1 MHRRLFTAIAL
12 SGAVWLAGCATTRSE
27 LPLPP
32 PQVAPPAA
40 GAPASGGQ
48 TFVIRSVRD
57 ERVFEEKPDDPS
69 TPSLGFGGAA
79 KAGEEVRLRAIGRK
93 RGGFGMAFGDVL
105 LQPGQ
110 TVESVVR
117 DNLAAALRQAGHQ
130 VLSDPAAAPAGAQLL
145 DVHIK
150 ALWSWMNP
158 GFWTITANGRVIT
171 EVDVAGWP
179 GSVRVAAE
187 HQESRLAMTETAWL
201 ETMTKAL
208 AAWRAEAAKQLAP

>member
-1 MHRRLFTAIAL
+1 MHRRLFTGAAL
-12 SGAVWLAGCATTRSE
+12 LGAAWLAGCATTRSE

-32 PQVAPPAA
+32 PQVTPSATAAAAP
-40 GAPASGGQ
+40 SGR

-57 ERVFEEKPDDPS
+57 ERVFEEAPGDPS

-93 RGGFGMAFGDVL
+93 RGGYGMAFGDVL

-130 VLSDPAAAPAGAQLL
+130 VLTDPAAAPAGAQLL

-171 EVDVAGWP
+171 EVDVTGRP
-179 GSVRVAAE
+179 EPVRIAAE
-187 HQESRLAMTETAWL
+187 HHEARMAMTEAAWL

-208 AAWRAEAAKQLAP
+208 DAWRAEALKQLAP

>member
-1 MHRRLFTAIAL
+1 MHRRLFTVAAL
-12 SGAVWLAGCATTRSE
+12 SGAAWLAGCATTRSE

-32 PQVAPPAA
+32 PQVAPAAAPAA
-40 GAPASGGQ
+40 GGR

-57 ERVFEEKPDDPS
+57 ERVFEEAPGDPS

-79 KAGEEVRLRAIGRK
+79 KAGDEVRLRAIGRK

-110 TVESVVR
+110 TVESVLR

-130 VLSDPAAAPAGAQLL
+130 VLTDPAAAPAGAQLL

-158 GFWTITANGRVIT
+158 GFWTITANGRAIA
-171 EVDVAGWP
+171 EVDVAGRP
-179 GSVRVAAE
+179 GAARIAAE
-187 HQESRLAMTETAWL
+187 HQESRMAMTETAWL
-201 ETMTKAL
+201 ETMTRTL
-208 AAWRAEAAKQLAP
+208 EAWRAEAVKQLAP